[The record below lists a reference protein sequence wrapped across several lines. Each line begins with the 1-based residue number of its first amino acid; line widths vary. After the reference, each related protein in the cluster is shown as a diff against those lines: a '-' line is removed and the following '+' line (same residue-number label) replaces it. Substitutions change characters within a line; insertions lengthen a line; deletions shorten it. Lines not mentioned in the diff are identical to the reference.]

1 MSFLNSKLFSMSF
14 ASPLWLLLLL
24 AVPALVAASRRGR
37 AERPG
42 VRFSVASDAA
52 GLPTA
57 GWARVGWLPGALRLA
72 ALALAVVA
80 LARPQRRDAAVERS
94 AEGLDIVLTLD
105 ASTSMAAEDFVP
117 NRFEAAKD
125 VAAEFVRGRTSD
137 RVGLVVFAA
146 QAYTQ
151 APLTLDY
158 PFLLAMLREVR
169 MGQIEDGTAIGTAIA
184 TAAARLRDSDA
195 ASKVVILLTDGQ
207 SNRGQIDPE
216 TAAEAAAALGI
227 RVYAIGVGGDG
238 GSMMPGAGPFGG
250 LLAPPAA
257 EIDEATLQSVAATT
271 GGRYFRATDVEALR
285 EIYGAIGDMEQ
296 TQIEETVLLDVEER
310 YPVVLWPA
318 LLCLLAATVL
328 SGTRLRRVP

>member
-1 MSFLNSKLFSMSF
+1 MTF

-52 GLPTA
+52 RLPAA

-94 AEGLDIVLTLD
+94 AQGIDIVLTLD

-117 NRFEAAKD
+117 NRFEAAKG

-137 RVGLVVFAA
+137 RVGLVVFAG

-195 ASKVVILLTDGQ
+195 ASKVVILITDGQ
-207 SNRGQIDPE
+207 SNRGQLDPG
-216 TAAEAAAALGI
+216 TAAEAAAALGV

-238 GSMMPGAGPFGG
+238 GALPGGGPSPSGPFGG
-250 LLAPPAA
+250 FLAPPSA
-257 EIDEATLQSVAATT
+257 EIDEPTLRAVAETT

-285 EIYGAIGDMEQ
+285 SIYDAIGAMEQ
-296 TQIEETVLLDVEER
+296 TQIEETVLLDVEEL
-310 YPVVLWPA
+310 YPWALWPA
-318 LLCLLAATVL
+318 LLCLVAAAALAD
-328 SGTRLRRVP
+328 TRLRRVP